1 MHAGRTVCPGSNLR
15 VLRRHADS
23 FPRTAGVNLQ
33 QGVRILRKPA
43 DKTINRL
50 VEMNGIRTNAAAV
63 MLGIS
68 PNTLRS
74 WERRYDF
81 PKPHRSAGGHRQ
93 YSLGEI
99 EALRLTLAETHNVSS
114 AISLARERGEG
125 PSTPSRL
132 SAAFAA
138 FDEDAAN
145 RLLEESLGLRSVER
159 TIEEI
164 LLEAISIQLQ
174 AGSNTVEYEF
184 AWRHATGWLSAQRRL
199 APPASRPE
207 GVMIFDASAPCDFD
221 ALHAQALEVVLRR
234 AGLRTLSLTP
244 AVELRR
250 LGRALRA
257 LDPKAVVLTGQRV
270 SLDSIG
276 RLVYAI
282 RSVAR
287 EVTVF
292 DYRGAVP
299 DTGASTVY
307 RLGETPVAAREAL
320 LAKLQ
325 PAQPDT
331 APQQPVTVLPSARP
345 IGA

>member
-1 MHAGRTVCPGSNLR
+1 
-15 VLRRHADS
+15 
-23 FPRTAGVNLQ
+23 
-33 QGVRILRKPA
+33 
-43 DKTINRL
+43 
-50 VEMNGIRTNAAAV
+50 MNGIRTNAAAV

-93 YSLGEI
+93 YSLAEI

-125 PSTPSRL
+125 PSTSSRL
-132 SAAFAA
+132 AAALRS
-138 FDEDAAN
+138 FDEDTAN

-159 TIEEI
+159 TIEEVLI
-164 LLEAISIQLQ
+164 EAVASQRE
-174 AGSNTVEYEF
+174 GEHNTVEYEF

-199 APPASRPE
+199 APPATRPE
-207 GVMIFDASAPCDFD
+207 GVMIFDASGPCDLD
-221 ALHAQALEVVLRR
+221 AIHAQALEVVLRR

-244 AVELRR
+244 AVELTR

-257 LDPKAVVLTGQRV
+257 LDPKAIILTGHRV

-282 RSVAR
+282 RSVVR
-287 EVTVF
+287 EVAVF
-292 DYRGAVP
+292 DYRNAVP
-299 DTGASTVY
+299 DTGASTVH
-307 RLGETPVAAREAL
+307 RLGESPVAARDVL
-320 LAKLQ
+320 LAKLV
-325 PAQPDT
+325 PN
-331 APQQPVTVLPSARP
+331 QQETGSGHVSAVQR
-345 IGA
+345 ASRAARA

>member
-1 MHAGRTVCPGSNLR
+1 
-15 VLRRHADS
+15 
-23 FPRTAGVNLQ
+23 
-33 QGVRILRKPA
+33 
-43 DKTINRL
+43 
-50 VEMNGIRTNAAAV
+50 MNGIRTNAAAV

-93 YSLGEI
+93 YSLSEI

-125 PSTPSRL
+125 PSTASRL
-132 SAAFAA
+132 SVAFRA
-138 FDEDAAN
+138 FDEDVAN

-159 TIEEI
+159 TIEEVLI
-164 LLEAISIQLQ
+164 EAVASQRDGEL
-174 AGSNTVEYEF
+174 NTVEYEF

-199 APPASRPE
+199 TPSAIRPE
-207 GVMIFDASAPCDFD
+207 GILIFDASAPCDLD
-221 ALHAQALEVVLRR
+221 AIHAQALEVVLRR
-234 AGLRTLSLTP
+234 AGLRTLLLTP
-244 AVELRR
+244 AVEVNR

-257 LDPKAVVLTGQRV
+257 LEPTAVVLTGRRV
-270 SLDSIG
+270 PLDSIG

-282 RSVAR
+282 RSVVR
-287 EVTVF
+287 EVAVF

-307 RLGETPVAAREAL
+307 RLGEAPVAARDAL
-320 LAKLQ
+320 LAKLAAPKSETHSPPIVAVP
-325 PAQPDT
+325 PAR
-331 APQQPVTVLPSARP
+331 SA
-345 IGA
+345 GARG